1 MSANSASLS
10 VVLIH
15 GAFTNGSCWSKVL
28 VGLSARGI
36 RGAATHCPLTC
47 LAHDAAAAQ
56 RTIEMQPGHVL
67 LVGHG
72 WGGVVIGE
80 AGRHPKVAG
89 PGYVARLAPDPGPSF
104 NNLARGVPPPPGSA
118 WSRAVG

>member
-1 MSANSASLS
+1 MSATAASLS
-10 VVLIH
+10 VVLTH

-28 VGLSARGI
+28 VGLRARGI

-80 AGRHPKVAG
+80 AGRDPKGAG
-89 PGYVARLAPDPGPSF
+89 LGYGAAL
-104 NNLARGVPPPPGSA
+104 PPPSGQSFDDL
-118 WSRAVG
+118 S

>member
-56 RTIEMQPGHVL
+56 RTIEMQAGHVL

-72 WGGVVIGE
+72 WGGVVISD

-89 PGYVARLAPDPGPSF
+89 LVYVAGIAPDSDQSF
-104 NNLARGVPPPPGSA
+104 NDWSRDYPPAEGSA
-118 WSRAVG
+118 